1 MTDTLTKHEKN
12 LSAII
17 HASTFSKFFIP
28 FGNFLIPLVLW
39 TANKNENDFVDQN
52 GKQALNFQISILL
65 YGIVLASIT
74 AILFF
79 VFAFDFVGFIDIF
92 EVNKHNISEFRHDHS
107 GMGLHIL
114 FMGIAIMLGVGL
126 LILDI
131 VCTIL
136 ATLKSGRGENYT
148 YPLTINFIK

>member
-28 FGNFLIPLVLW
+28 FGNFILPLVLW
-39 TANKNENDFVDQN
+39 TANKNENDFVDYN

-65 YGIVLASIT
+65 YGLVLAAIT
-74 AILFF
+74 AILFL

-92 EVNKHNISEFRHDHS
+92 ELNRHNLSEFNHDHS
-107 GMGLHIL
+107 GWGIHIL
-114 FMGIAIMLGVGL
+114 FMLMAGVLGLGL
-126 LILDI
+126 LVLDI

-136 ATLKSGRGENYT
+136 ATLKSSRGEKYA